1 MPRAIMRAREKGS
14 RARKENERRRAI
26 VYARKTDIR
35 FPPGLR
41 ADVAGAVRGLAP
53 IMKAG
58 RGYQGLDVL
67 TDPEA
72 GAGIIVSFWE
82 TEADARAA
90 EGSPSYIAR
99 MSAMSSFLYG
109 AVVPK
114 TYEVEVRE

>member
-1 MPRAIMRAREKGS
+1 MRAREKGS
-14 RARKENERRRAI
+14 RARKENERRRPI

-35 FPPGLR
+35 FPPSLR
-41 ADVAGAVRGLAP
+41 ADVAGAARGLTP
-53 IMKAG
+53 IVKAG
-58 RGYQGLDVL
+58 RGYRGLEVL

-72 GAGIIVSFWE
+72 GAGMIVSFWE
-82 TEADARAA
+82 TEADARAT

-99 MSAMSSFLYG
+99 MSAMSSFLYE